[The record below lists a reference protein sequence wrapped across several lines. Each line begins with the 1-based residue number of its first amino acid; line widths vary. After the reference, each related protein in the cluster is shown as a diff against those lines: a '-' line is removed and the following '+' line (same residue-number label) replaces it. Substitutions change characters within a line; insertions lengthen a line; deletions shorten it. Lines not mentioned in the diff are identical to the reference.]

1 VLGWLLVLGTAMGFS
16 QSEEQAR
23 VLLTQFD
30 SNEDGLVTEQEL
42 QGHFA
47 RHHRSYFVAKAEAAI
62 PTADIQSVDEQTKYW
77 GGVVKHLDTNGDG
90 MISKGELPT
99 DHHLATEFRQADHSA
114 DGFLTANELSRHQ
127 ETASVTKHLVKDAAS
142 NLLAVADDSRDGSL
156 SVGEIDR
163 HLHAFMKLEL

>member
-30 SNEDGLVTEQEL
+30 SNEDGLVTEHEL

-77 GGVVKHLDTNGDG
+77 GGVVKHLNTNGDG

-99 DHHLATEFRQADHSA
+99 ATQRRWILDCE
-114 DGFLTANELSRHQ
+114 
-127 ETASVTKHLVKDAAS
+127 
-142 NLLAVADDSRDGSL
+142 
-156 SVGEIDR
+156 
-163 HLHAFMKLEL
+163 